1 MSSLTDPV
9 VDFLRVV
16 HRSGERVW
24 YAAPSAGRRYFV
36 SSQPGC
42 PTGAST
48 DEIVFPKS
56 GITASG
62 LVLVPAGTS
71 LAVAIERGMADFHSP
86 RPVPAGPRPKS
97 CGERGYFK
105 AKPFTQR

>member
-24 YAAPSAGRRYFV
+24 FARWETRQRYLV
-36 SSQPGC
+36 STQPGC
-42 PTGAST
+42 PAGAST
-48 DEIVFPKS
+48 DEIVFPKN
-56 GITASG
+56 GITKSG

-71 LAVAIERGMADFHSP
+71 LAVAIERGMADLRSP
-86 RPVPAGPRPKS
+86 RAVPPHRPKLA
-97 CGERGYFK
+97 GDRGYFK
-105 AKPFTQR
+105 ARAFTQR